1 MVSQLDGKDRALLR
15 EIQGDATLSLQSLAE
30 RLAMSQSTV
39 WRKLQDFDAAGV
51 VTGRVALVA
60 PAAVDLKVCVI
71 ANITLTNHSEEATAT
86 FQRLVDERPEIMECH
101 AISGAYDYMLKVR
114 VRDVEAYEAFL
125 SRWLLPNPFVAS
137 VSSGFTLRELKH
149 STALPL

>member
-1 MVSQLDGKDRALLR
+1 MVSQLDDKDRALLR

-86 FQRLVDERPEIMECH
+86 FQRLVDERLRVVAFPIREYWQDIGEH
-101 AISGAYDYMLKVR
+101 ADYRQAQEYVK
-114 VRDVEAYEAFL
+114 AWNSA
-125 SRWLLPNPFVAS
+125 A
-137 VSSGFTLRELKH
+137 
-149 STALPL
+149 